1 MIEFDGKDIG
11 ESVLLRV
18 LEDFGEEY
26 FCGNWA
32 DIYEDLSFYNNVHD
46 ALAYKTNFSVEILT
60 ELKKLA
66 EDSR

>member
-1 MIEFDGKDIG
+1 MSEFQPILTEHIDKKD
-11 ESVLLRV
+11 
-18 LEDFGEEY
+18 
-26 FCGNWA
+26 CQT
-32 DIYEDLSFYNNVHD
+32 LSFYNNVHD

>member
-1 MIEFDGKDIG
+1 M
-11 ESVLLRV
+11 LRV

-66 EDSR
+66 EGSR